1 MLPAGAALLVSA
13 AWVILTASTSVRCG
27 ADGSFC
33 GDAAARCA
41 RLRAVLER
49 DLHGQRVGAD
59 LLADALCDH
68 FGGGGGGGGRGGGKP
83 LVASLHGS
91 PGVGKSFTHRLV
103 ARALYDALDDD
114 DEEEDGDGERERERE
129 REEKAKEKEG
139 PARWIDAAAGLAR
152 RVGDGFFATSWS
164 SSSSSLSSPPPSSSR
179 RRPRECPG
187 ADCPAYKVIFGVDYV
202 ATEHETQ
209 ARLLRDALLTH
220 LARFPNAVVVVEE
233 YDKLGAF

>member
-1 MLPAGAALLVSA
+1 M
-13 AWVILTASTSVRCG
+13 
-27 ADGSFC
+27 
-33 GDAAARCA
+33 
-41 RLRAVLER
+41 
-49 DLHGQRVGAD
+49 
-59 LLADALCDH
+59 
-68 FGGGGGGGGRGGGKP
+68 
-83 LVASLHGS
+83 
-91 PGVGKSFTHRLV
+91 
-103 ARALYDALDDD
+103 DDD

-152 RVGDGFFATSWS
+152 RVGDGFATS
-164 SSSSSLSSPPPSSSR
+164 SSSSSSSSSSRRRRPR

-202 ATEHETQ
+202 TNEQETQ

>member
-1 MLPAGAALLVSA
+1 M
-13 AWVILTASTSVRCG
+13 
-27 ADGSFC
+27 
-33 GDAAARCA
+33 
-41 RLRAVLER
+41 
-49 DLHGQRVGAD
+49 
-59 LLADALCDH
+59 
-68 FGGGGGGGGRGGGKP
+68 
-83 LVASLHGS
+83 
-91 PGVGKSFTHRLV
+91 
-103 ARALYDALDDD
+103 DDD
-114 DEEEDGDGERERERE
+114 DEEEDGDGERERERERE

-152 RVGDGFFATSWS
+152 RVGDGFATS
-164 SSSSSLSSPPPSSSR
+164 SSSSSSSSSRRRRPR

-202 ATEHETQ
+202 TNEQETQ